1 MVIAAV
7 CGLTISLSLATFI
20 TIQKKNSN
28 EGQFNANI
36 NALAATESTVLG
48 HCKEVSGNCM
58 FRCSKCGSNYEAI
71 GHKGPAT
78 NMSGVCMSCGGTI

>member
-28 EGQFNANI
+28 EGDNLNKKTFYEQFKNE
-36 NALAATESTVLG
+36 ALKIKVLHTTV
-48 HCKEVSGNCM
+48 
-58 FRCSKCGSNYEAI
+58 
-71 GHKGPAT
+71 
-78 NMSGVCMSCGGTI
+78 